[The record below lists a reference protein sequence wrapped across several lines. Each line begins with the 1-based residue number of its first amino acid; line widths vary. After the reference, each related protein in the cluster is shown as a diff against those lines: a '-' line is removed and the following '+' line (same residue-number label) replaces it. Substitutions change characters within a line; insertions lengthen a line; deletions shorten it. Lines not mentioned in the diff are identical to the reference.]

1 MIAGSHLNLDE
12 VLNDMRLGHM
22 LRQGLPF
29 MDILVGLLPGLVICF
44 AQLHVEIMDR
54 ALHQRLLVD
63 GGNVDLVNLEPEFLK
78 LLGDLAKLEVGLL
91 GFNELV
97 SRSLLLGLLFLSLLL
112 LPFDL
117 HLQLH
122 HPVLWIFEH
131 LILQLI
137 KEAKGEGSPS
147 HGPGLCL

>member
-1 MIAGSHLNLDE
+1 MIAGSHLNLNE

-22 LRQGLPF
+22 LRQGFPF
-29 MDILVGLLPGLVICF
+29 MDILVGLLPGLVIRF
-44 AQLHVEIMDR
+44 AQLHVEVMDL

-63 GGNVDLVNLEPEFLK
+63 GGNVDLVHLLPEILK
-78 LLGDLAKLEVGLL
+78 LLRDLAKLEVGLL

-97 SRSLLLGLLFLSLLL
+97 SHSLLFGLLFLSLLL

-122 HPVLWIFEH
+122 HPVLWVFRD
-131 LILQLI
+131 LLLQLLI
-137 KEAKGEGSPS
+137 EAKGEGAPS